1 MFGFV
6 VLHYMAYDMTVECVS
21 TLIQHFGDQNI
32 KIVVV
37 DNASSNGSGKMLA
50 SKYQDD
56 CRVEVILN
64 PQNEGFARGNN
75 VGYNYL
81 VVYDNPDYIIVMN
94 NDVLIEQ
101 EDFLD
106 RIEQIY
112 QDTSFAV
119 LGPDIY
125 NACSGKHQNPA
136 YLKGFTKGE
145 VRTMYRRAVL
155 GCLFIRVLYW
165 KVNLIKGL
173 RTRNLWRKA
182 SPHTIE
188 HSTTMEDVVLHGAC
202 YIFSQDFI
210 RRRPYCFL
218 PGTFLY
224 MEENILYYECMRD
237 GLKIVYSPII
247 SVTHL
252 DDVATN
258 AAIKSDYQKFKMKKN
273 ESRKSKRVFLEQ
285 MEKDEKLGLTNYH
298 K

>member
-173 RTRNLWRKA
+173 RTRNLWRK
-182 SPHTIE
+182 
-188 HSTTMEDVVLHGAC
+188 
-202 YIFSQDFI
+202 
-210 RRRPYCFL
+210 
-218 PGTFLY
+218 
-224 MEENILYYECMRD
+224 
-237 GLKIVYSPII
+237 
-247 SVTHL
+247 
-252 DDVATN
+252 
-258 AAIKSDYQKFKMKKN
+258 
-273 ESRKSKRVFLEQ
+273 SRKRTSSSAAWMASCPTGPPTMFCAWRLIWTPSFTSVQLITPPRLRLTLPLVPLRRFWNPAFRKWRTPRMPSLTAFLAR
-285 MEKDEKLGLTNYH
+285 
-298 K
+298 